1 MRVAITHT
9 RFQEVGG
16 VERYIY
22 NLCQR
27 LVAAG
32 HEIHYFCHFW
42 KEEPDGI
49 TFHKV
54 PYIFKP
60 LRWAKVL
67 AFDRL
72 SRRAIESHGPF
83 DIVHGF
89 TKTSGQDIYTD
100 GSGCLQDFQAYSL
113 GRSAWRRRLGQIT
126 PHQRAV
132 LAVEKARYTR
142 GNFKR
147 IITMSKLVQSQICS
161 RYGLTAEEVEVVY
174 NGIDLERFHPRNIE
188 RHREAVRAELGLAD
202 DLPIVLFVAND
213 YERKGLGTLLR
224 ALAQLDGAVCLV
236 IGKERSHRRQ
246 RFVRLAENLGI
257 SARVRFLGV
266 RPDVEKYYA
275 ASDLFCLPTYFDAF
289 GMVVL
294 EAMATGMP
302 SIISKAAGAAEIIVE
317 GETGAVLPDP
327 DDGHT
332 LVELMRPFMDLAVAK
347 KAGLRAR
354 EECRRFSW
362 DSHFD
367 RILEIYDEVC
377 AMTSFRNRGVF

>member
-22 NLCQR
+22 GLCRR
-27 LVAAG
+27 LIDAG

-42 KEEPDGI
+42 NEEPQGI
-49 TFHKV
+49 TFHKI

-72 SRRAIESHGPF
+72 THRAIHRNGPF

-89 TKTSGQDIYTD
+89 TKTSRQDIYTD
-100 GSGCLQDFQAYSL
+100 GSGCLQDFQTYSL
-113 GRSAWRRRLGQIT
+113 GRTALRRFLGRMT
-126 PHQRAV
+126 PHQQAV
-132 LAVEKARYTR
+132 LAIEKARFTR

-147 IITMSKLVQSQICS
+147 IITMSKLVRRQICR
-161 RYGLTAEEVEVVY
+161 RYGLTDQEVEVVY
-174 NGIDLERFHPRNIE
+174 NGIDLERFHPRNIS
-188 RHREAVRAELGLAD
+188 RHRSAVRNELGLED
-202 DLPIVLFVAND
+202 DVPVVLFVAND

-224 ALAQLDGAVCLV
+224 ALGRLDNGACLV
-236 IGKERSHRRQ
+236 IGKERPHRRS
-246 RFVRLAENLGI
+246 RFAKMATDLGI
-257 SARVRFLGV
+257 QEQVHFIGV
-266 RPDVEKYYA
+266 RPDVDRYYA
-275 ASDLFCLPTYFDAF
+275 ASDFCCLPTYFDAF

-294 EAMATGMP
+294 EAMATGIP
-302 SIISKAAGAAEIIVE
+302 TIVSSAAGAAEIIIE

-327 DDGHT
+327 DDDQT
-332 LVELMRPFMDLAVAK
+332 LAGLMRPFMDLTVAK
-347 KAGLRAR
+347 KAGQRAR

-362 DSHFD
+362 DRHFD
-367 RILEIYDEVC
+367 RILEIYDDVC
-377 AMTSFRNRGVF
+377 ANH

>member
-49 TFHKV
+49 TFHKI
-54 PYIFKP
+54 PYTFKP

-72 SRRAIESHGPF
+72 TRRAIDRHGPF

-89 TKTSGQDIYTD
+89 TKTSRQDIYTD

-147 IITMSKLVQSQICS
+147 IITMSKLVKNQICR
-161 RYGLTAEEVEVVY
+161 RYGLSDEEVEVVY

-188 RHREAVRAELGLAD
+188 KYRAVVRSELGLAD
-202 DLPIVLFVAND
+202 DMPVVLCVAND

-224 ALAQLDGAVCLV
+224 ALGRLDRAVCLV
-236 IGKERSHRRQ
+236 IGKERPHRHQ
-246 RFVRLAENLGI
+246 QYVQLAEDLGI
-257 SARVRFLGV
+257 AARVRFLGV
-266 RPDVEKYYA
+266 RPDVERYFA

-294 EAMATGMP
+294 EAMASGIP
-302 SIISKAAGAAEIIVE
+302 SIISKSAGASEVIAE
-317 GETGAVLPDP
+317 GETGSVLPDP
-327 DDGHT
+327 DDDQT
-332 LVELMRPFMDLAVAK
+332 LAGLMRPFMDQAVAQ

-362 DSHFD
+362 DSHFN

-377 AMTSFRNRGVF
+377 QTP